1 MQVRLLLAALAL
13 AEARGLVAKAGLLGQ
28 VAGVLREEGPGC
40 SLAAGA
46 QCGPALEGVRE
57 GLLAGQLPGAPGL
70 LSATAGALLQVGSAK
85 RLRTPLDE
93 LGP

>member
-1 MQVRLLLAALAL
+1 LLLAALAL

-46 QCGPALEGVRE
+46 
-57 GLLAGQLPGAPGL
+57 
-70 LSATAGALLQVGSAK
+70 
-85 RLRTPLDE
+85 
-93 LGP
+93 